1 MKKSILLLAVFALLL
16 SSCGSIRDYNYFQ
29 DTHAGTVNKIA
40 NAAQAVTVKP
50 YDKINIFVSCK
61 DPQLA
66 AIYNLTSVQNRVGA
80 NTGGR
85 SGGSSASYS
94 GNGYSLPYTVDEN
107 GEVDMPVLGKIQV
120 AGLTRQEIEE
130 RVKQKLTTSEQG
142 VKDATVTVEFAGL
155 YVGVLGE
162 VGTVGQIPIDRD
174 QFTILDAIERAG
186 DLLPTGNRKN
196 IKVYRKVDDTFQ
208 TYEVDIT
215 NFGALCASPVYM
227 MQQDDIV
234 YVEPSKMKAR
244 QSTVMGNT
252 WLTPAF
258 WISIFTFGVSMA
270 ALLK

>member
-1 MKKSILLLAVFALLL
+1 MKKNLFLLTILVLVM
-16 SSCGSIRDYNYFQ
+16 SSCQSVRDFRYFQ
-29 DTHAGTVNKIA
+29 DTQAGSVNKIA
-40 NAAQAVTVKP
+40 DAAQAVVIKP

-66 AIYNLTSVQNRVGA
+66 AIYNLTSVNNR
-80 NTGGR
+80 TMGGNR
-85 SGGSSASYS
+85 TGSSSYLN
-94 GNGYSLPYTVDEN
+94 GNGYSLPYTVNEA
-107 GEVDMPVLGKIQV
+107 GEVEIPVLGTVHV
-120 AGLTRQEIEE
+120 AGLTRKQIEE
-130 RVKQKLTTSEQG
+130 KVKQKLLTSEQG
-142 VKDATVTVEFAGL
+142 VKDAVVTVEFAGL

-162 VGTVGQIPIDRD
+162 VGNVGPIAIERD

-186 DLLPTGNRKN
+186 DLTPLANRKN
-196 IKVYRKVDDTFQ
+196 IKVYRKAGDSYQ

-215 NFGALCASPVYM
+215 NFGELCASPVYM
-227 MQQDDIV
+227 MQQDDII
-234 YVEPSKMKAR
+234 YVEPNEVKAR